1 MNPVAILPK
10 IQLLSWPSYTLAL
23 TNALAPAS
31 EIVPYK
37 KLIPAKSPVIC
48 GQGKLR
54 ATQTEYHLYPS
65 YMS

>member
-10 IQLLSWPSYTLAL
+10 MQLLSWPSYTLAL

-54 ATQTEYHLYPS
+54 ATQTKYHLYPS